1 MTQHQQHQR
10 LTHHFAHHQQYQQ
23 QQQQHHHH
31 QQQQHQHYHHH
42 HQQQQQQQQ
51 QQQEKTKSLMT
62 LVDVASSLFDRAQS
76 DSGRQQ
82 TTIIYPQPP
91 IMNIVKKNPKQIN
104 NIFPANINTNI
115 ANINTNTNHHCCTR
129 EGFLQKLKLVLD
141 DPLERY
147 SDSLLRW
154 MPNGESFTIVSSR
167 KFAKS
172 GQVFE
177 LFGIRKMSS
186 FLRRLNQL
194 DFKRIR
200 DQTDPTNLDIF
211 QRRNFMSSTKLQQ
224 HLEQERRDDDCSRRS
239 ATPTNSPPPPR
250 MVTSVSESSSSSSSS
265 ESSSSVSSSTS
276 TTMAWVYLTPEQQQ
290 QQRQRQHADLPPI
303 VACATNIRLLPPLMP
318 HPPFST
324 TSNTSPSSATTSL
337 RARSQGYESETSS
350 LSSSSYNTPSI
361 VSNPSF
367 TSSSSSSLSQLSPL
381 PRGSAIA
388 VATVSAST
396 SPNTFRLLKVPSM
409 DHHLDESRAATTTIK
424 AVVDDDRPLPIEFVA
439 EYVRQLK
446 EYQHTQIDIQE
457 QEQEAEVKDTMMRYD
472 NDDEQ
477 RDNNSTIIVNN
488 SLPIK
493 KRPYRHSR
501 TISMDLDT
509 TTQDEDD
516 ELLRQLIIQE
526 SDAEADRY
534 LDNVT
539 SVTEEE
545 ETATNALVMAVDADS
560 DSDECTY
567 KEEVLTIIAADIE
580 RIERH
585 HRVRRE
591 HQQHQHHQM
600 QQQHIRSVVAPS

>member
-1 MTQHQQHQR
+1 
-10 LTHHFAHHQQYQQ
+10 
-23 QQQQHHHH
+23 
-31 QQQQHQHYHHH
+31 
-42 HQQQQQQQQ
+42 
-51 QQQEKTKSLMT
+51 MT
-62 LVDVASSLFDRAQS
+62 LVDVASSLFDRAQF

-147 SDSLLRW
+147 ADSLLRW

-172 GQVFE
+172 GQVFD

-239 ATPTNSPPPPR
+239 ATPTNSPPPPP
-250 MVTSVSESSSSSSSS
+250 MVTSVSESSSPSSS
-265 ESSSSVSSSTS
+265 EASSSVSSSTS
-276 TTMAWVYLTPEQQQ
+276 KSMAWVSLTPEQQQ
-290 QQRQRQHADLPPI
+290 QQRQRQRADLPPI

-350 LSSSSYNTPSI
+350 LSSSS
-361 VSNPSF
+361 
-367 TSSSSSSLSQLSPL
+367 
-381 PRGSAIA
+381 
-388 VATVSAST
+388 
-396 SPNTFRLLKVPSM
+396 
-409 DHHLDESRAATTTIK
+409 AATTTIK
-424 AVVDDDRPLPIEFVA
+424 AVVDDDLILPIEFVA

-477 RDNNSTIIVNN
+477 RDNNSTIIVSN

-534 LDNVT
+534 LNNVT

-545 ETATNALVMAVDADS
+545 ETATNAGTV
-560 DSDECTY
+560 CY
-567 KEEVLTIIAADIE
+567 YI
-580 RIERH
+580 
-585 HRVRRE
+585 
-591 HQQHQHHQM
+591 
-600 QQQHIRSVVAPS
+600 